1 MRKIK
6 YKVRKRLAIDF
17 IKNYDLL
24 VIPTFPFIKRLKVG
38 NLKIVSNKRIKIDYV
53 YIKIPY
59 NKDINSKKLVL
70 DCYRRLLDIIRVNE
84 YKNILIDNMNMSLIS
99 ECCNYNNKD
108 ICHDIY
114 KLIND
119 YIKDIDINVGIV
131 ISNIKD
137 KKYYFD

>member
-1 MRKIK
+1 MMRIK
-6 YKVRKRLAIDF
+6 FKLRKRLDNDF
-17 IKNYDLL
+17 INNYDLL

-38 NLKIVSNKRIKIDYV
+38 NLKIVTGRRIDHV

-59 NKDINSKKLVL
+59 NQDTYSKKIVL

-84 YKNILIDNMNMSLIS
+84 YKNILIDNMNMSLIN
-99 ECCNYNNKD
+99 ECCNYNNKE

-119 YIKDIDINVGIV
+119 YIKDININVVMLI
-131 ISNIKD
+131 NNKKD
-137 KKYYFD
+137 RKYYLE

>member
-1 MRKIK
+1 MTRIK
-6 YKVRKRLAIDF
+6 FKVRKRLDNDF
-17 IKNYDLL
+17 IYNYDLL
-24 VIPTFPFIKRLKVG
+24 VIPTFPFIRRLEVG
-38 NLKIVSNKRIKIDYV
+38 KIRIITGRRIDYV

-59 NKDINSKKLVL
+59 NQDTYSKRIVF

-84 YKNILIDNMNMSLIS
+84 YKNILIDNRNMSLIS